1 MFRLCRLT
9 RSRTLVEI
17 LFAALTIFLT
27 TIGLACAEAP
37 PAAIEP
43 AAFAARPRFPEPLI
57 ATAPTTRAEDQDL
70 AGALAR

>member
-17 LFAALTIFLT
+17 LFAALAIFLT

-37 PAAIEP
+37 PAAIEGGL
-43 AAFAARPRFPEPLI
+43 R
-57 ATAPTTRAEDQDL
+57 
-70 AGALAR
+70 G